1 MIRPRILA
9 FGLAVVL
16 GAIVCPCLL
25 TPAHAETIDFLCAT
39 TSQAPK
45 DLNVS
50 IDLTASTAASWIVTV
65 ARSSVEAFPA
75 TITADKVT
83 WVSRWKENVNHF
95 TLIRTTG
102 ALILTRDGD
111 SQTYSWACQKKP

>member
-1 MIRPRILA
+1 MIRSRILA
-9 FGLAVVL
+9 HVLAVVL
-16 GAIVCPCLL
+16 GVTVIPCLL

-39 TSQAPK
+39 TSQAPQ

-50 IDLTASTAASWIVTV
+50 IDLTASTATSWIVSLT
-65 ARSSVEAFPA
+65 RSGIQAFPA
-75 TITADKVT
+75 TITANRVT

-95 TLIRTTG
+95 ILDRTTG

-111 SQTYSWACQKKP
+111 SQTYSWACKKKP